1 MNTRNPY
8 TDLKGKLNVTGENIK
23 YYRIKNGLSAQQL
36 SDKLR
41 ELNEEKK
48 NLLNQLNSIQEV
60 EEVKETASKSY
71 EDMNLQELKQVAK
84 SKGYKIRTKS
94 VNRFRKELA
103 DLDYFYE
110 NKGKCFR
117 EC

>member
-1 MNTRNPY
+1 MTKTEMEMRVTEIN
-8 TDLKGKLNVTGENIK
+8 KLM
-23 YYRIKNGLSAQQL
+23 
-36 SDKLR
+36 R
-41 ELNEEKK
+41 ELAEEKK
-48 NLLNQLNSIQEV
+48 NLLNELNSIQEV

-84 SKGYKIRTKS
+84 SKGYKIRTTS
-94 VNRFRKELA
+94 VNRFRKELK

>member
-1 MNTRNPY
+1 MTKTEMEKRLMEIN
-8 TDLKGKLNVTGENIK
+8 KLM
-23 YYRIKNGLSAQQL
+23 
-36 SDKLR
+36 R
-41 ELNEEKK
+41 ELAAEKK
-48 NLLNQLNSIQEV
+48 NLLNELNSIQEV
-60 EEVKETASKSY
+60 EEVKEAASKSY

-84 SKGYKIRTKS
+84 SKGYKIRTTS
-94 VNRFRKELA
+94 VSRFRKELK